1 MCGYRKKVKSVKFGP
16 RGGYFTGGGDYF
28 NNHSPHHRYV
38 PHCRDP
44 VYFRHSSHL
53 V

>member
-1 MCGYRKKVKSVKFGP
+1 MWLSQEGQVGQVRAT
-16 RGGYFTGGGDYF
+16 GGIFYGGGDYF

>member
-16 RGGYFTGGGDYF
+16 RGGYFTGGDY